1 LGYYRLVQIGA
12 AKVLLF
18 KSNTHFA
25 ASQGEQDLEALTNRL
40 IEYVKPKL
48 ILSIGTAG
56 GSGISD
62 PIGTVNVVHTDAL
75 YESNRPQ
82 DHWPNYA
89 SQWTPDWSII
99 STSPFSALLFPIP
112 TTQSDLDSIETQ
124 FNASYSSKYPLTELN
139 PDNLNTGAAVPAIND
154 LTGTGV
160 RW

>member
-18 KSNTHFA
+18 NSNTHYA

-40 IEYVKPKL
+40 IEYVKPKQ
-48 ILSIGTAG
+48 

-82 DHWPNYA
+82 DRWPTYA

-99 STSPFSALLFPIP
+99 STSPSARYCFQFPRLKAILIRSRHNS
-112 TTQSDLDSIETQ
+112 TRLTAQST
-124 FNASYSSKYPLTELN
+124 
-139 PDNLNTGAAVPAIND
+139 
-154 LTGTGV
+154 
-160 RW
+160 R